1 MTDFASLTVAFT
13 AGSTGFG
20 ASCLVTLF
28 TGMNYLTFNNTMLVY
43 LGGNRLVKKS
53 FLNLLPIF
61 LINGNRHSCRRF

>member
-28 TGMNYLTFNNTMLVY
+28 TGMNYLTF
-43 LGGNRLVKKS
+43 
-53 FLNLLPIF
+53 LNLNF
-61 LINGNRHSCRRF
+61 LIVLLE